1 MAAEV
6 YLSIRIDKLE
16 VLGLVDSGNSRGCLI
31 SKRLAQRLN
40 LQIEQT
46 NSKAAGVSGNNIE
59 IDGIA
64 RNVEFFVDGDLKF
77 CEDFYVIENMTI
89 PMNLGS
95 HWLNKH
101 EVKTIFTEE
110 GNKIE
115 VKNRNVKLVG
125 KRKIVIKNLVHT
137 VLDKENNSRI
147 SQPQINVANLQDQKW
162 TCSTKERVVIP
173 ALSTVTVEI
182 EIKSKLPEGQLCYV
196 APRRGYCSR
205 NNLLIN

>member
-95 HWLNKH
+95 
-101 EVKTIFTEE
+101 
-110 GNKIE
+110 
-115 VKNRNVKLVG
+115 LV
-125 KRKIVIKNLVHT
+125 
-137 VLDKENNSRI
+137 E
-147 SQPQINVANLQDQKW
+147 
-162 TCSTKERVVIP
+162 
-173 ALSTVTVEI
+173 
-182 EIKSKLPEGQLCYV
+182 
-196 APRRGYCSR
+196 
-205 NNLLIN
+205 